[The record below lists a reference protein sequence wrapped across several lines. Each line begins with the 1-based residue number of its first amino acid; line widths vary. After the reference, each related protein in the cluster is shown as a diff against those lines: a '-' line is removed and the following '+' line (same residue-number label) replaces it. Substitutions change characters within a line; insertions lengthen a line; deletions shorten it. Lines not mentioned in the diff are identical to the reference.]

1 MDDSIV
7 KQVRVTN
14 YHVKG
19 KTAKFMFS
27 GENLSE
33 LIGRKGDVY
42 GGLRKPLWEMATH
55 IILHVGTNDVP
66 TKKATKQIAKNIVN
80 LAIKLKR
87 NCDISMINT
96 RRKQQM

>member
-14 YHVKG
+14 YHVKW

-33 LIGRKGDVY
+33 LIGWKGDVY
-42 GGLRKPLWEMATH
+42 GGLRKPL
-55 IILHVGTNDVP
+55 
-66 TKKATKQIAKNIVN
+66 
-80 LAIKLKR
+80 
-87 NCDISMINT
+87 
-96 RRKQQM
+96 